1 MEEEKNRKYC
11 QGKEGYLIAV
21 GVLLVIIIIG
31 GSLFLVKYNE
41 TADTVN
47 VFGPISE
54 NTNKPISTLPVQAS
68 ISFSPMS
75 VSLKKGEKISVN
87 LYLNFQKELR
97 LDGFD
102 VLLVF
107 DPKIVDV
114 SGLVPSKLFSTSFLR
129 KEELARGRV
138 SATFLEENKGGVLV
152 NSKNNVLS
160 FTLTGK
166 SSGTTEMA
174 IVSVEKGATTVIT
187 ENSTSKRVPFEG
199 KSLRIS
205 VD

>member
-1 MEEEKNRKYC
+1 MEEEKNKKCC
-11 QGKEGYLIAV
+11 QGKEGVLI
-21 GVLLVIIIIG
+21 GIGILLAIIIIG
-31 GSLFLVKYNE
+31 GSLFIAKENGVTDIINIPGFVSQNANE
-41 TADTVN
+41 
-47 VFGPISE
+47 PS
-54 NTNKPISTLPVQAS
+54 STLPTSAA
-68 ISFSPMS
+68 ISFSPAG
-75 VSLKKGEKISVN
+75 VSLKQGEKVSVN

-107 DPKIVDV
+107 DPAIVEV

-129 KEELARGRV
+129 KEELAKGRV
-138 SATFLEENKGGVLV
+138 SATFLEESGGGVLV

-166 SSGTTEMA
+166 ASGITEMA
-174 IVSVEKGATTVIT
+174 VVSAAKGATTVIT
-187 ENSTSKRVPFEG
+187 ENATSKRVPFE
-199 KSLRIS
+199 SNNLRIS